1 MERSFD
7 PQRGPKAQV
16 ENCGLRSKP
25 KKKLTEDPLGLY
37 SKTGENLALAACLE
51 GVQNEVFELELIR
64 AEPHRQIVTC
74 KLSKPPG
81 ALLSPSNSLCSCRN
95 VTQSRTLILIPS
107 CVLGG

>member
-1 MERSFD
+1 MT
-7 PQRGPKAQV
+7 PKGV
-16 ENCGLRSKP
+16 PKHKLRTVVLEVSQ